1 MKRLFAVIVWLL
13 LYSSTFGMEAWE
25 SNYTRLLQK
34 YVKTSG
40 VSYSVWKEN
49 SADVQALKEIINQ
62 IGASG
67 PSSQEREAQLAYY
80 INAYNALVLAGVL
93 DRYPLRSVRDV
104 APFYGF
110 FTQNNITVAGN
121 RTSLY
126 ALERKL
132 LIPRFQEPCIHFAI
146 NCASRSCP
154 LSDQRPSSYTTY
166 RQFVTLDRWVR
177 RFSAKEFHPV
187 SPIKFLRLAFSSPVY
202 SWIDMVNLPLGF
214 LYWVLQFFQ
223 HRFYEID
230 LFVRVPKLLIPVYF
244 FQGRYDHLLSA
255 SVAERYFQ
263 NLEAPS
269 GKRLVWFENSGH
281 WPQLE
286 QAKKY
291 REEIQSVLLAQK
303 RKKTDRRCLSR

>member
-67 PSSQEREAQLAYY
+67 PSSQERETQLAYY

-110 FTQNNITVAGN
+110 FTQNNITVAGK

-154 LSDQRPSSYTTY
+154 PLRSEALVLHNLSPVRDPGSMGAKILRQR
-166 RQFVTLDRWVR
+166 
-177 RFSAKEFHPV
+177 V
-187 SPIKFLRLAFSSPVY
+187 SP
-202 SWIDMVNLPLGF
+202 GF
-214 LYWVLQFFQ
+214 ADK
-223 HRFYEID
+223 I
-230 LFVRVPKLLIPVYF
+230 
-244 FQGRYDHLLSA
+244 SA
-255 SVAERYFQ
+255 TGV
-263 NLEAPS
+263 
-269 GKRLVWFENSGH
+269 
-281 WPQLE
+281 
-286 QAKKY
+286 
-291 REEIQSVLLAQK
+291 
-303 RKKTDRRCLSR
+303 